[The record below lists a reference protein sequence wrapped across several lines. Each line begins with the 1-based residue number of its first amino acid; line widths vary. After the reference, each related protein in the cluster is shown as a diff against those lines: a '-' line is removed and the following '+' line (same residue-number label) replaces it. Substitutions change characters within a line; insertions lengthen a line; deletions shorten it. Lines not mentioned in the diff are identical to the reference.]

1 MDVKYYQNQKYYKK
15 KKGRLK
21 NNFLI
26 LTITFVK
33 KKKQNNKAFTRSD
46 QLSPFLI
53 NVVSTLPVHPVSLEH
68 LAVVLIHKE
77 MSLQE
82 FNWFLIF
89 LMN

>member
-1 MDVKYYQNQKYYKK
+1 MLQKKGQTQKYF
-15 KKGRLK
+15 
-21 NNFLI
+21 FLI

-33 KKKQNNKAFTRSD
+33 KNQTKTKKTNKAFTRSD

-82 FNWFLIF
+82 FNWFVIF